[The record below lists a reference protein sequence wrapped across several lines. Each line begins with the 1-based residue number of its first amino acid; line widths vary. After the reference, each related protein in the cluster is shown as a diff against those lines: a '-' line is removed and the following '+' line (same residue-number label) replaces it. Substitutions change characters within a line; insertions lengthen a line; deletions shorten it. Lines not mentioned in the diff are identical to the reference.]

1 MLAASGPVWLRWLSG
16 RRAAGR
22 AEGAVRAVAIRAS
35 PAPPTTCNPF
45 AEGLSVSRMIEGAR
59 YQKEP
64 RKIVETNEAATA
76 MRIRPL

>member
-1 MLAASGPVWLRWLSG
+1 
-16 RRAAGR
+16 
-22 AEGAVRAVAIRAS
+22 
-35 PAPPTTCNPF
+35 
-45 AEGLSVSRMIEGAR
+45 MIEGAR